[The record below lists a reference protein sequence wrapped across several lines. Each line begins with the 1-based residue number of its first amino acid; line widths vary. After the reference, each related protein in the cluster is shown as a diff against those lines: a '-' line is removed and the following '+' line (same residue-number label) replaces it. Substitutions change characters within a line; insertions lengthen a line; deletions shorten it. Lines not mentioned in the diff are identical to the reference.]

1 MKIFPSESKMRLYE
15 SSDLTHLQQADMAVN
30 KLLLESTG
38 SSMKREI
45 KTVHVLRVRDLY
57 SYVVLFLPS

>member
-1 MKIFPSESKMRLYE
+1 MRLYE
-15 SSDLTHLQQADMAVN
+15 SSDLTHLQQADMAVD